1 MTSLQNRIERVFLAT
16 DERMLLHAPIS
27 AEKINDD
34 NSDDDS
40 DDDND
45 MKRDIMEVPRRV
57 TKILERLNKVYGPPI
72 NQEQVEEGNDGQVKG
87 DAIQSNN
94 VEQKRSFSEKNQT
107 ALSSPFVFLP
117 CKMASKET
125 IALAHSVEYY
135 EKLKKTVDLTD
146 EELQN
151 MTKELGDGGNELYFS
166 RGTFVASLLAC
177 GGVLE
182 CVNAVMS
189 AKMGIT
195 RALAVVRPPG
205 HHACENK
212 CMGFCFFNS
221 VAVSAKYA
229 VKSGKASRVVIL
241 DWDVSLSFFVFI
253 FVIRL
258 YIWTT
263 IMWNR
268 YITVMER
275 KTSFTVSDLYIQ

>member
-1 MTSLQNRIERVFLAT
+1 
-16 DERMLLHAPIS
+16 MLLHAPFH
-27 AEKINDD
+27 AEKIHDHNNDD
-34 NSDDDS
+34 EDD
-40 DDDND
+40 D

-57 TKILERLNKVYGPPI
+57 TKILERLNKVYGPPVH
-72 NQEQVEEGNDGQVKG
+72 QEQVEEGNDGQVKEHV
-87 DAIQSNN
+87 IQSKHV
-94 VEQKRSFSEKNQT
+94 VEQNESFSENNQPVS
-107 ALSSPFVFLP
+107 SSPFVLLP

-146 EELQN
+146 EELHN
-151 MTKELGDGGNELYFS
+151 MTNELGDGGDELYFS

-241 DWDVSLSFFVFI
+241 DWDVSLSFFAFI
-253 FVIRL
+253 FMISL

-275 KTSFTVSDLYIQ
+275 KTSSTVSDLYFQ